1 MRVYLNTDVIILMM
15 YHNQISAR
23 EIARKEGA
31 NVIHLGQIL
40 RRGICNY
47 QTAVKIADALGLP
60 AEQIIL
66 KQMDK
71 KRSYQK
77 ARWATIDPEKVVKIM
92 NRKGISEAVLCDRY
106 GCTRQNIWYLLN
118 PLQSRVRLETAE
130 MLAGALEVGV
140 EEVIK
145 GDIQDE

>member
-60 AEQIIL
+60 VDQVIL
-66 KQMDK
+66 KRMGK
-71 KRSYQK
+71 KVGYHR

-92 NRKGISEAVLCDRY
+92 NRKGISESVLCDRY

-118 PLQSRVRLETAE
+118 PLRSRVRLETAKT
-130 MLAGALEVGV
+130 LAGALEVGV

-145 GDIQDE
+145 EGTE